1 MSTPEALRL
10 ADLLET
16 DGWPDAATELRRLHD
31 LLGKANALNR
41 IRAERM
47 SFKEIRIG
55 DYALRFYPS
64 DNGWM
69 CGITPEMMQVLE
81 EKPESTGKQSL
92 QVELE
97 LESVTY
103 PTAGAFLEEGWY
115 SADDLRD
122 ILKSLADLNPG
133 DDYA

>member
-10 ADLLET
+10 ADAIAERNEP
-16 DGWPDAATELRRLHD
+16 DFQDAAAELRRLHD
-31 LLGKANALNR
+31 LLGKAHALNR

-47 SFKEIRIG
+47 SFKEIRVG

-81 EKPESTGKQSL
+81 
-92 QVELE
+92 
-97 LESVTY
+97 
-103 PTAGAFLEEGWY
+103 
-115 SADDLRD
+115 
-122 ILKSLADLNPG
+122 DLNPG